1 MNYKKIVKF
10 INRTLAASAM
20 LLAVSALSACSDDDD
35 TPVIPDTDVN
45 KYGVF
50 VVCEGNYGA
59 SNSSLTWANMEE
71 NSYLNEIFYKA
82 NDVTLGSQAQSMTTH
97 DDDGW
102 VVVSDSHVI
111 FKIDL
116 DTYKE
121 EGRIVG
127 LTKPRYMHFV
137 SDTKAYVTLMNSN
150 QIAVVNPESYSITGY
165 IDIPDLYGAGDAAMM
180 VQDGNHVYVNCW
192 SYQNKIIR
200 IDTTTDKVDASLEVG
215 VQPKEMVMD
224 RNKNLWVVTDGGGWE
239 QNPAGFETPAIVK
252 VNTSSFTIDKKFEL
266 TMYANVGSIAINGEG
281 DRIYYTCND
290 IYSMSIND
298 NALPAEP
305 IIEAD
310 PENAYRY
317 YGLGVDPTT
326 GLVYVADAKDF
337 TQNGEVKVYDNNGN
351 LKKKFDTGICPRFF
365 CWYYKK

>member
-1 MNYKKIVKF
+1 M
-10 INRTLAASAM
+10 
-20 LLAVSALSACSDDDD
+20 
-35 TPVIPDTDVN
+35 
-45 KYGVF
+45 
-50 VVCEGNYGA
+50 
-59 SNSSLTWANMEE
+59 
-71 NSYLNEIFYKA
+71 
-82 NDVTLGSQAQSMTTH
+82 
-97 DDDGW
+97 
-102 VVVSDSHVI
+102 
-111 FKIDL
+111 
-116 DTYKE
+116 
-121 EGRIVG
+121 
-127 LTKPRYMHFV
+127 
-137 SDTKAYVTLMNSN
+137 
-150 QIAVVNPESYSITGY
+150 
-165 IDIPDLYGAGDAAMM
+165 
-180 VQDGNHVYVNCW
+180 YVNCW

-298 NALPAEP
+298 NAHPAEP

-337 TQNGEVKVYDNNGN
+337 TQNGGGKVYDNNGN
-351 LKKKFDTGICPRFF
+351 LKKKFDTGICPDSSAGITKNDKARSVAADSVHLILSSRLGTGKLLS
-365 CWYYKK
+365 CAAYRWPHAARPI

>member
-1 MNYKKIVKF
+1 
-10 INRTLAASAM
+10 
-20 LLAVSALSACSDDDD
+20 
-35 TPVIPDTDVN
+35 
-45 KYGVF
+45 
-50 VVCEGNYGA
+50 
-59 SNSSLTWANMEE
+59 
-71 NSYLNEIFYKA
+71 
-82 NDVTLGSQAQSMTTH
+82 
-97 DDDGW
+97 
-102 VVVSDSHVI
+102 
-111 FKIDL
+111 
-116 DTYKE
+116 
-121 EGRIVG
+121 
-127 LTKPRYMHFV
+127 
-137 SDTKAYVTLMNSN
+137 MNSN

-180 VQDGNHVYVNCW
+180 VQDGNYVYVNCW

-252 VNTSSFTIDKKFEL
+252 VNTSSFTIDKFEL

-290 IYSMSIND
+290 IYSMSISD

-310 PENAYRY
+310 PKTHTATMD
-317 YGLGVDPTT
+317 LALTPTT

-337 TQNGEVKVYDNNGN
+337 TQNGEVRVYDNNGN